1 MSSLQ
6 YKTEDHSTNFDEA
19 KVWAH
24 DCLQREDAAQR
35 LSRIVSGQERPL
47 TICLNGEWG
56 SGKTFFLTR
65 FARDY
70 NKREPN
76 GRAIYFNAWQDDFL
90 DDPLLAIICQ
100 LKSVVKDK
108 TVTAL
113 YNAVKKAAL
122 PYLANVGLK
131 VGKQVAKQFLS
142 LDLDALTTENLKSDE
157 ELIYEQYHS
166 MDASRRVLREKL
178 KEFAAETREKTGKPL
193 LFIIDE
199 LDRCRPTFAIEV
211 LERIKHLFCVP
222 NLVFVIG
229 VDVEQLG
236 KSIQAVYGDIDARD
250 YLHRFFDIE
259 IKLPQGDRFTF
270 VRMIWEELR
279 LEEILLSHG
288 VHRDSQACTVEHFLQ
303 LIKYRNVKLRQ
314 IEKCVRT
321 YAFLATSNKNMS
333 CQWALLAAIAV
344 VLKVTDERA
353 YRKFVGM
360 EYGLGDLLND
370 LYPGASY
377 REINGDGEVYSMARH
392 LSKIAYYWNVRSSDH
407 LRLEGVKK
415 KMESRMEVE
424 YDPKIMPKCFGLCS
438 SDDIKNFYSY
448 VFSDNMLRETREF
461 PSVPNML
468 KQMDEGLRF
477 IGM

>member
-6 YKTEDHSTNFDEA
+6 FKTEDHSTTFDEEN
-19 KVWAH
+19 VWA
-24 DCLQREDAAQR
+24 DDRLNREDAVRR
-35 LSRIVSGQERPL
+35 LYGIISGQERPL

-142 LDLDALTTENLKSDE
+142 LDIDALTTENLKSDE

-178 KEFAAETREKTGKPL
+178 KEFAAETKEKTGKPL

-199 LDRCRPTFAIEV
+199 LDRCRPTFAIEL

-222 NLVFVIG
+222 NLVFVVGADIR
-229 VDVEQLG
+229 QLG
-236 KSIQAVYGDIDARD
+236 KSIKAVYGDISARD
-250 YLHRFFDIE
+250 YLHRFFE
-259 IKLPQGDRFTF
+259 VEVKLPKADKLSF
-270 VRMIWEELR
+270 VYMLWDELK
-279 LEEILLSHG
+279 LEEALRVRG
-288 VHRDSQACTVEHFLQ
+288 VHLADQRSTVENFAK
-303 LIKYRNVKLRQ
+303 LIRYRNITLRQ

-321 YAFLATSNKNMS
+321 YALLSTSSKNYS
-333 CQWALLAAIAV
+333 CRWALLAAIAV
-344 VLKVTDERA
+344 VLNVTDEEA
-353 YRKFVGM
+353 YRKFITM
-360 EYGLGDLLND
+360 ECGLGELVNLLF
-370 LYPGASY
+370 PGVTY
-377 REINGDGEVYSMARH
+377 REVNDESGVFDMVQH
-392 LSKIAYYWNVRSSDH
+392 LSKIAYYRHDRTASHCKLEEVKNAIESQGVVRF
-407 LRLEGVKK
+407 
-415 KMESRMEVE
+415 
-424 YDPKIMPKCFGLCS
+424 DPDVMPRCFVACS
-438 SDDIKNFYSY
+438 PSEIKGFYAY
-448 VFSDNMLRETREF
+448 VFKAGGMRETACFQE
-461 PSVPNML
+461 VPEVL
-468 KQMDEGLRF
+468 RQMDEGLRF
-477 IGM
+477 IGR

>member
-6 YKTEDHSTNFDEA
+6 FKTEDHSTTFEEA

-65 FARDY
+65 FKSEY
-70 NKREPN
+70 CKGETK
-76 GRAIYFNAWQDDFL
+76 GRAVYFNAWQDDFME
-90 DDPLLAIICQ
+90 DPLLAIICQ

-108 TVTAL
+108 TATAL

-122 PYLANVGLK
+122 PYLANVGLG
-131 VGKQVAKQFLS
+131 VGKQLAKQFLKI
-142 LDLDALTTENLKSDE
+142 DLGMLTAEDLKSDE
-157 ELIYEQYHS
+157 ELVFSQYHA
-166 MDASRRVLREKL
+166 MDVSRRVLRERL
-178 KEFAAETREKTGKPL
+178 KAFAAETKEKTGKPL
-193 LFIIDE
+193 LFVIDE

-236 KSIQAVYGDIDARD
+236 KSIQAVYGDIDSSE

-259 IKLPQGDRFTF
+259 IKLPQGDRFAF
-270 VRMIWEELR
+270 VRTIWEELR
-279 LEEILLSHG
+279 LEAILMNHG
-288 VHRDSQACTVEHFLQ
+288 VNRDSQACTVEHFLQ

-344 VLKVTDERA
+344 VLKVTDDGA
-353 YRKFVGM
+353 YRKFVNM

-377 REINGDGEVYSMARH
+377 REINGDGEVYSMAQH

-415 KMESRMEVE
+415 KMESHMEVE

-438 SDDIKNFYSY
+438 SDDMKNFYSY
-448 VFSDNMLRETREF
+448 VFSDGMLRETREF

-477 IGM
+477 VGM